1 MGACFS
7 QEHWIGDSSG
17 GFSAPSAPIARVISV
32 SGQLH
37 EYAIPV
43 TVLKVLE
50 AEISSSSSRSSALFL
65 CNSDALCYEEIIP
78 AMGSEEQLAKD
89 QIYFAL
95 PKSRLGR
102 PLSASDM
109 AALAVK
115 ASLALQK
122 SGNSKNGQWSRISR
136 RSRISPVMEVTN
148 SRGAVEEG
156 SPGLGGAPKGFD
168 LESYEKPPPPPPAKK
183 YRRSSSSR
191 RLNRA
196 VRSFRIRLSTIQE
209 GPESVHSDQCC

>member
-7 QEHWIGDSSG
+7 QGHRIGDGNG

-37 EYAIPV
+37 EYAVPV
-43 TVLKVLE
+43 TVSKVLE
-50 AEISSSSSRSSALFL
+50 AETSSSSSSSSRSSALFL
-65 CNSDALCYEEIIP
+65 CNSDALCYEELIP
-78 AMGSEEQLAKD
+78 AMSSDEQLAKD

-122 SGNSKNGQWSRISR
+122 SGSSKNGRWR
-136 RSRISPVMEVTN
+136 RMSRISPFMEVTN
-148 SRGAVEEG
+148 SRGAIEEG
-156 SPGLGGAPKGFD
+156 TPGLWGAPKGLD
-168 LESYEKPPPPPPAKK
+168 LESYAKPPPPLARK

-191 RLNRA
+191 RFNRT
-196 VRSFRIRLSTIQE
+196 VHSFGIRLSTIQE
-209 GPESVHSDQCC
+209 GPESVHFD